1 MAATKT
7 ATTSTTST
15 TEIPELAAQ
24 AREQL
29 LATVVQGQALAVEA
43 AQSWVKAVSALP
55 LPELPA
61 VPGLPVTTVEAA
73 TTYAFGVASDL
84 LTAQRDFTLE
94 LSKVLAPVTSA

>member
-1 MAATKT
+1 MTATK
-7 ATTSTTST
+7 TSTTST
-15 TEIPELAAQ
+15 TSPEIAELAAN

-29 LATVVQGQALAVEA
+29 LATVAQGQALAVEA
-43 AQSWVKAVSALP
+43 AQSWVKAVSVLP

-94 LSKVLAPVTSA
+94 LAKVLAPVTSA